1 MFSPYYAWAG
11 RKDPTNHLC
20 LNVALYGSRA
30 RWAMTERGHGALE
43 RDERRLAIGPSSLS
57 WDGDALTVEVEEIA
71 VPLPRRVCGRIRL
84 VPEALTER
92 CFALDTKGRHRWW
105 PLAPVGRVEVE
116 MRSPDLQWSGPG
128 YLDSNAG
135 EEPLETAFRFW
146 SWARAAH
153 ARGATV
159 AYDAHRRDG
168 GDISLGLDFNRFG
181 EIDEVELPPST
192 QLRPGLW
199 GVRRP
204 ARGDEGQIQLVRT
217 FEDAPFYTRSQL
229 SGRLCGR
236 SVAAVP
242 ESLDLDR
249 FANPLV
255 KLMLPFRMPR
265 RTGGSRV

>member
-1 MFSPYYAWAG
+1 M
-11 RKDPTNHLC
+11 C
-20 LNVALYGSRA
+20 LNVALYGPRT
-30 RWAMTERGHGALE
+30 RWAMTERGRSALHRDGE
-43 RDERRLAIGPSSLS
+43 RLTIGPSSLR
-57 WDGDALTVEVEEIA
+57 WDGDALTVEIEEIA
-71 VPLPRRVCGRIRL
+71 VPLPRRIRGRVRL
-84 VPEALTER
+84 VPEALTR
-92 CFALDTKGRHRWW
+92 RDFILDAKERHRWW

-135 EEPLETAFRFW
+135 DEPLETAFQFW
-146 SWARAAH
+146 SWARAVH
-153 ARGATV
+153 AQGATV

-168 GDISLGLDFNRFG
+168 GNISLGLDFNRFG
-181 EIDEVELPPST
+181 EISETELPPPIELKS
-192 QLRPGLW
+192 GLW

-204 ARGDEGQIQLVRT
+204 ARGDNGQIQLVRT

-236 SVAAVP
+236 SVAAVH

-265 RTGGSRV
+265 RSG